1 MTAAPPA
8 PGSAAAPKGRIRR
21 GNERAILKAAE
32 RVFAERG
39 FAGATMGD
47 IAAQARLP
55 KANVHYYFG
64 TKDELYRSV
73 LDDILDEW
81 LTPVDDIHP
90 DSDPAT
96 ALRRYVEAKMKASRT
111 RPHASKVFA
120 NEIIH
125 GADVIA
131 DVLSNDLRERVDA
144 KAAVFAAWTRQGRIA
159 PVDPR
164 HALFMIWAITQHYAD
179 FDVQVRAVLNKRGL
193 SREDWAHITD
203 QVTAFI
209 LRGFG
214 LPADGGRAP
223 GDSPSRSPSPSPPQQ
238 HTKE

>member
-1 MTAAPPA
+1 MTAAA
-8 PGSAAAPKGRIRR
+8 AAAPKGRIRR

-32 RVFAERG
+32 RIFAERG

-47 IAAQARLP
+47 IATQARLP

-64 TKDELYRSV
+64 TKEELYHTL
-73 LDDILDEW
+73 LDDILEEW
-81 LTPVDDIHP
+81 LTPVGDITAE
-90 DSDPAT
+90 SDPAT

-111 RPHASKVFA
+111 RPLASKVFA

-125 GADVIA
+125 GAEVISGF
-131 DVLSNDLRERVDA
+131 LSNDLRALVDA
-144 KAAVFAAWTRQGRIA
+144 KAAVFADWTRRGLIA
-159 PVDPR
+159 PIDPR

-179 FDVQVRAVLNKRGL
+179 FDVQVRAVLNTRSL
-193 SREDWAHITD
+193 SRDDWAHVTD
-203 QVTAFI
+203 QVTSFV

-214 LPADGGRAP
+214 LPADGGGASL
-223 GDSPSRSPSPSPPQQ
+223 SPSSPQ

>member
-1 MTAAPPA
+1 MTA
-8 PGSAAAPKGRIRR
+8 AAAPKGRIRR

-64 TKDELYRSV
+64 TKDELYRTL
-73 LDDILDEW
+73 LDDILEEW
-81 LTPVDDIHP
+81 LTPVGGITP

-96 ALRRYVEAKMKASRT
+96 ALRRYVEAKMTASRT
-111 RPHASKVFA
+111 RPLASKVFA
-120 NEIIH
+120 NEILH
-125 GADVIA
+125 GAEVIA
-131 DVLSNDLRERVDA
+131 GFLSNDLRALVDA
-144 KAAVFAAWTRQGRIA
+144 KAAVFADWSRRGLIA

-164 HALFMIWAITQHYAD
+164 HALFMIWAMTQHYAD
-179 FDVQVRAVLNKRGL
+179 FDVQVRAVLNTRTL
-193 SREDWAHITD
+193 SRRDWAHATE
-203 QVTAFI
+203 QVTAFV

-214 LPADGGRAP
+214 LPADGGREAGSSPAP
-223 GDSPSRSPSPSPPQQ
+223 VPFPSPPQQ
-238 HTKE
+238 QPTKE

>member
-1 MTAAPPA
+1 MTA
-8 PGSAAAPKGRIRR
+8 AAAPKGRIRR

-55 KANVHYYFG
+55 KANLHYYFG
-64 TKDELYRSV
+64 TKEELYRTL
-73 LDDILDEW
+73 LDDILEEW
-81 LTPVDDIHP
+81 LTPVSDITA

-111 RPHASKVFA
+111 RPLASKVFA

-125 GADVIA
+125 GAEVISGF
-131 DVLSNDLRERVDA
+131 LSNDLRALVDA
-144 KAAVFAAWTRQGRIA
+144 KAAVVADWIDRGLIA

-179 FDVQVRAVLNKRGL
+179 FDVQIRAVLNARSF
-193 SREDWAHITD
+193 SRDDWAHATD
-203 QVTAFI
+203 QVTAFV

-214 LPADGGRAP
+214 LPADGGCAP
-223 GDSPSRSPSPSPPQQ
+223 GGSRSPSPPQ
-238 HTKE
+238 HTED